1 MTQEERKL
9 RNKINELEVRVDKL
23 LKRLQIAEDLNFQLF
38 ERNTKMSEYVRALED
53 LQRLRGICDVS
64 SQHYEA

>member
-38 ERNTKMSEYVRALED
+38 EKNTQMSEYVRALED

-64 SQHYEA
+64 SQDYEA

>member
-64 SQHYEA
+64 SQHYAA

>member
-38 ERNTKMSEYVRALED
+38 ERNTQMSEYVRALEE

>member
-9 RNKINELEVRVDKL
+9 RNKINELEVRVDRL

-38 ERNTKMSEYVRALED
+38 EKNTQMLEYVRALED

>member
-38 ERNTKMSEYVRALED
+38 EKNTHMSEYVRALED

>member
-9 RNKINELEVRVDKL
+9 RNKINELEARVDKL

-38 ERNTKMSEYVRALED
+38 EKNTQMSEYVRALED

>member
-9 RNKINELEVRVDKL
+9 RNKINELEIRVDKL

-38 ERNTKMSEYVRALED
+38 EKNTRMSDYVRALED

>member
-9 RNKINELEVRVDKL
+9 RNKINELEVRVDRL

-38 ERNTKMSEYVRALED
+38 EKNTQMSEYVRALED

>member
-38 ERNTKMSEYVRALED
+38 EKNTQMSEYVRALED

>member
-9 RNKINELEVRVDKL
+9 RNKINELEVREDKL

>member
-9 RNKINELEVRVDKL
+9 RNEINELEVRVDRL

-38 ERNTKMSEYVRALED
+38 EKNTQMSEYVRALED

>member
-38 ERNTKMSEYVRALED
+38 EKNTQMSDYVRALED

-64 SQHYEA
+64 PQHYEA

>member
-9 RNKINELEVRVDKL
+9 RNKINELEVRVDRL

-38 ERNTKMSEYVRALED
+38 EKNTQMSEYVRALEE

>member
-38 ERNTKMSEYVRALED
+38 ERNTQMSEYVRALEE

-64 SQHYEA
+64 

>member
-38 ERNTKMSEYVRALED
+38 EKNTQMSDYVRALED

>member
-9 RNKINELEVRVDKL
+9 RNKINELEVRVDRL

-38 ERNTKMSEYVRALED
+38 EINTQMSEYVRALED

>member
-38 ERNTKMSEYVRALED
+38 ERNTQMLEYVRALEE